1 MVTSLKGENEQL
13 TNTVADLQTQ
23 VLKYLSQN
31 ENFSQTVSDLSVRL
45 EFERKVSDQLKSEVQ
60 KL

>member
-31 ENFSQTVSDLSVRL
+31 ETFSQTVSDLSVRL